1 MPVNLV
7 YSFVISFLFC
17 ISLGRMIVK
26 IYQPNEVVQQTLLF
40 AIKMATRSYMMY
52 YRSASHVQYNLY
64 YHIN

>member
-40 AIKMATRSYMMY
+40 AIKMATRSNMMY
-52 YRSASHVQYNLY
+52 YRSANPVHYNLY